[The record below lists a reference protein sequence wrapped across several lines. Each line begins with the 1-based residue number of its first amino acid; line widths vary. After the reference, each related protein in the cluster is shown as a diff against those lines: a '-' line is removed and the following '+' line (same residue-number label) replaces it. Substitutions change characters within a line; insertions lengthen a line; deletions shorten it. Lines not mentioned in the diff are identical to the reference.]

1 MEELGFSETLI
12 PICET
17 TQCHILVPVL
27 IPCRITSDYHGLYA
41 GRRRSSKTAPY
52 NAMRNETGC
61 NVGRK
66 VYVERCFTATA
77 ALNCLK
83 SELILN

>member
-12 PICET
+12 PIYET

-27 IPCRITSDYHGLYA
+27 IPCRMTDVYHRLYA
-41 GRRRSSKTAPY
+41 GRRRSSETAPY
-52 NAMRNETGC
+52 NAVRNETGC
-61 NVGRK
+61 NAGRK
-66 VYVERCFTATA
+66 VYVERCFKASA
-77 ALNCLK
+77 SFNCLK